1 MNAAK
6 TINMLGYFAQRQ
18 GGEAMNCMKAYKL
31 IWLADRYH
39 LRQFGRTITGDRY
52 FAMQRGLVPSD
63 TKNIVEGENP
73 RRITDDDLDRT
84 SIKHNK
90 ESFSYQFVSDID
102 QDVFSES
109 DREVLDLIWNTYGML
124 DQWQLSEL
132 SHKSPEWKQYG
143 SLLIESGE
151 KKSYPIDIDLFFEN
165 FDDGY
170 GLFSDSEEK
179 MTAAK
184 QYFHLFNN

>member
-1 MNAAK
+1 MNASK
-6 TINMLGYFAQRQ
+6 TVNVLGYFAKKQ

-39 LRQFGRTITGDRY
+39 LRQYGRTITGDRY

-73 RRITDDDLDRT
+73 RHIIVEGLNRT
-84 SIKHNK
+84 AIQHDKG
-90 ESFSYQFVSDID
+90 SFSYRFVSDID

-109 DREVLDLIWNTYGML
+109 DREVLELIWKTYGKM

-132 SHKSPEWKQYG
+132 SHKAPEWKEYEA
-143 SLLIESGE
+143 LLKEGGE
-151 KKSYPIDIDLFFEN
+151 KKSYPVDFDFFFEN

-170 GLFSDSEEK
+170 GLFSDPEEK
-179 MTAAK
+179 MMATK
-184 QYFHLFNN
+184 QYYHLFIN

>member
-1 MNAAK
+1 MDASK
-6 TINMLGYFAQRQ
+6 TINALGFFAKRQ
-18 GGEAMNCMKAYKL
+18 GGETMNCMKAYKL

-39 LRQFGRTITGDRY
+39 LRQYGRTITGDRY

-73 RRITDDDLDRT
+73 RRIVVDGLNRT
-84 SIKHNK
+84 AIQHDK
-90 ESFSYQFVSDID
+90 ESFSYRFVSDID

-109 DREVLDLIWNTYGML
+109 DREVLELIWNTYGKL

-132 SHKSPEWKQYG
+132 SHKAPEWKQYE
-143 SLLIESGE
+143 SLLKESEE
-151 KKSYPIDIDLFFEN
+151 KNSFPIDIDLFFEN

-179 MTAAK
+179 MMATK
-184 QYFHLFNN
+184 QYYHLFNI

>member
-1 MNAAK
+1 MDASK
-6 TINMLGYFAQRQ
+6 TINALGFFAKRQ
-18 GGEAMNCMKAYKL
+18 GGETMNCMKAYKL

-39 LRQFGRTITGDRY
+39 LRQYGRTITGDRY

-73 RRITDDDLDRT
+73 RRIVVDGLNRT
-84 SIKHNK
+84 AIQHDK
-90 ESFSYQFVSDID
+90 ESFSYRFVSDID

-109 DREVLDLIWNTYGML
+109 DREVLELIWNTYGKL

-132 SHKSPEWKQYG
+132 SHKAPEWKQYE
-143 SLLIESGE
+143 SLLKESEE
-151 KKSYPIDIDLFFEN
+151 KNSFPVDIDLFFEN

-179 MTAAK
+179 MMATK
-184 QYFHLFNN
+184 QYYHLFNI